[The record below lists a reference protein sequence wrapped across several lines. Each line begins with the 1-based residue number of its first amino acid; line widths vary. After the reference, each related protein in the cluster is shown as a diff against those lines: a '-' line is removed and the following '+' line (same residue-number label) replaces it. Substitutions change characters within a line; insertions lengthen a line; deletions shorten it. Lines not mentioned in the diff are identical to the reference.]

1 MNKVFKDILDVYMVI
16 VYLHDI
22 MIYSD
27 NPDQHLGHV
36 VREVLRRRLRAN
48 HLYAKVEECAF
59 SVNMPRFR
67 FGPDGLQMDTSKIQV
82 IRDRPTPE
90 PFE

>member
-1 MNKVFKDILDVYMVI
+1 
-16 VYLHDI
+16 

-27 NPDQHLGHV
+27 NPAEHLGHV
-36 VREVLRRRLRAN
+36 REILRRRLRAN

-59 SVNMPRFR
+59 SVNTTDFLGSV

-90 PFE
+90 PFEGVMAQPVAVTS